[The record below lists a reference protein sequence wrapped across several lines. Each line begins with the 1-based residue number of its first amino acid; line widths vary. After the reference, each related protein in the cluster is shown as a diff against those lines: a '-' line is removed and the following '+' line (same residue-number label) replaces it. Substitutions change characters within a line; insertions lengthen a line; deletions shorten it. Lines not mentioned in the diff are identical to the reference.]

1 MGSFRL
7 GTSGWSYKD
16 WAGPFYPKGTA
27 AGDYLREYAEAF
39 DIVEVDSTYYRTPNP
54 AVVGGWADKTPAG
67 FRFAVK
73 MVNTVTHEKVLEDC
87 EGERDEFLSAL
98 APLGEKLHSVLLQFG
113 YFNKKAFAGPEAF
126 MDRLEKFLEAF
137 PRNVPVAVE
146 IRNKWW
152 LTAAFFELLSRHK
165 AAFCLCDHVWM
176 PSVAR
181 VIEEHDVR
189 TGPFVYLRLIG
200 DRKGIEAVTTRW
212 DQVAVDRSERLR
224 EIAVALRG
232 LPSGTEIVTF
242 VNNHFA
248 GHAPATVRELAAMM
262 EGLDR

>member
-16 WAGPFYPKGTA
+16 WAGAFYPKGTA
-27 AGDYLREYAEAF
+27 AGDYLRVYAEAF

-54 AVVGGWADKTPAG
+54 AVVRGWADKTPAG

-87 EGERDEFLSAL
+87 EAERDEFLSAL
-98 APLGEKLHSVLLQFG
+98 APLGEKLHSILLQFG
-113 YFNKKAFAGPEAF
+113 YFNKKAFAGPEPF

-137 PRNVPVAVE
+137 PSGVRLAVE

-200 DRKGIEAVTTRW
+200 DRKGIEAVTTKW
-212 DQVAVDRSERLR
+212 DKVAVDRSERLR
-224 EIAVALRG
+224 EIAAALRG

-248 GHAPATVRELAAMM
+248 GHAPATVRELRALM
-262 EGLDR
+262 ERLDS